1 MPKLTPVESVYYAM
15 LNSGELFKLDP
26 LFQGYIETDFELFL
40 KYYKKFNK

>member
-15 LNSGELFKLDP
+15 LRSGELFNLDKS
-26 LFQGYIETDFELFL
+26 FTGYIQTDFVLFL